1 MSSAARTT
9 NEDFRHLYD
18 KQPVWKEVLT
28 FSFVS
33 GDTAEQKITVPVNG
47 LLQKI
52 IAKCSGASGASVTA
66 TVAIDDSSDNEIF
79 SVATLAESTTYP
91 YNVSEP
97 LHGNIVIGVTPSTN
111 PLSDYSVTIYLRGV

>member
-1 MSSAARTT
+1 MSSATRTV
-9 NEDFRHLYD
+9 NEDFRQLHD

-52 IAKCSGASGASVTA
+52 IVKRSGASGAAVTA

-79 SVATLAESTTYP
+79 SVAALAESGTSP
-91 YNVSEP
+91 YSVTEP
-97 LHGNIVIGVTPSTN
+97 LAGYIDVGVTPSTN
-111 PLSDYSVTIYLRGV
+111 PLSDYTVTVYLRGV